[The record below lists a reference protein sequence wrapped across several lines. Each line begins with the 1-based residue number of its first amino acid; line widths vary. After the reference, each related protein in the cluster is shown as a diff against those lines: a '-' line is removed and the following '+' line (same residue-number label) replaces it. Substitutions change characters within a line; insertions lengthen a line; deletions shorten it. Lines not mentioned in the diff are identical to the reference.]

1 MRIRR
6 ARSEDVA
13 AIARIAAESYRHAFA
28 AILGRRAL
36 QARGS
41 GFFRRRLRRL
51 GARLRVATMRGR
63 IVGFSLTTRRHLDML
78 FVAPRFIGRGAGLRL
93 LRDVERRGVRTLE
106 CFRDNHAARR
116 FYERA
121 GWRLVRGYERIFIG
135 RRLAFVFYER
145 AA

>member
-6 ARSEDVA
+6 ARAEEIP
-13 AIARIAAESYRHAFA
+13 AIARIAAESYRHAFKS
-28 AILGRRAL
+28 ILDARAL
-36 QARGS
+36 QARGAV
-41 GFFRRRLRRL
+41 FFTRRLRRVRR
-51 GARLRVATMRGR
+51 RLSVAVMRGR
-63 IVGFSLTTRRHLDML
+63 VVGFALTTRGHLDML
-78 FVAPRFIGRGAGLRL
+78 FLAPRFIGRGVGLRL

-135 RRLAFVFYER
+135 MRHAFVFYER
-145 AA
+145 AP